1 MPKYSSMDVTRII
14 AMLVA
19 PVVMISAC
27 GLLCLAFYN
36 RLATIVSRLRV
47 FHAEQLVL
55 REKLEAAPAAAEGI
69 RKRIAIVSRQI
80 EEDMSRARLVRNT
93 LLCLVICILCM
104 ILCSLSL
111 GLSLLVIF
119 MTTLALA
126 FFISGQISMVLSMVF
141 AILELTRALTPIALE
156 SDFVQSHL
164 ERMIDP

>member
-1 MPKYSSMDVTRII
+1 MDVTHII

-36 RLATIVSRLRV
+36 RLATIVSRLRI

-69 RKRIAIVSRQI
+69 RKRIDIVSRQI

-93 LLCLVICILCM
+93 LFCLVLCISCM

-111 GLSLLVIF
+111 GLSLALSWA
-119 MTTLALA
+119 TTLALT
-126 FFISGQISMVLSMVF
+126 FFIGGQVIMLVSMAFAVF
-141 AILELTRALTPIALE
+141 ELTRALTPIALE
-156 SDFVQSHL
+156 RDFVVSHMERRIDILPEQSQ
-164 ERMIDP
+164 